1 MGRSRSDSNS
11 FEKSTRRKNRGRLL
25 LPTRHDVADPSVVLT
40 RVAQPP
46 TIRSTTNLGRI
57 LALVAVRSIGGSIE
71 RQTGGQDGL
80 MLRNWIE
87 ITTKG
92 DTSGRPLTLGEIFDV
107 QDLGES
113 RTKFKF
119 SKDII
124 DDVNSKRPGAVL
136 SPSDVSRA
144 EKLEASRMAQADAKD
159 MRAND
164 GR

>member
-1 MGRSRSDSNS
+1 
-11 FEKSTRRKNRGRLL
+11 
-25 LPTRHDVADPSVVLT
+25 
-40 RVAQPP
+40 
-46 TIRSTTNLGRI
+46 
-57 LALVAVRSIGGSIE
+57 
-71 RQTGGQDGL
+71 

-92 DTSGRPLTLGEIFDV
+92 DTSGRPLTL